1 MTLEEKLDK
10 ILKQNQLII
19 KMLAKPKAQSSKS
32 KKVEDFK
39 TKFLNNHANRNNRHG
54 AKMESR
60 S

>member
-19 KMLAKPKAQSSKS
+19 KMLAKPKSSKS